1 MGAAPPVLCPL
12 DTAER
17 PQGRESACA
26 GGDGGCGGQGG
37 GGDRAELQCKA
48 ADRPHLCRE
57 PAPPG
62 FSFTHLTRTA
72 VAIAGGWVS
81 AAGGSEFCG
90 RGLLTWAWG
99 GWRSGPLREQ
109 AESSPPPA
117 LLPHLGS
124 VTAGPV
130 SRLRGSLEPR
140 RRGRQA
146 APGLA
151 ATCGSGDRHQE
162 EVPHGSRGGQ
172 GSGRP
177 TCVGQPRTATQNMPA
192 PDSASQLRCD
202 TCQLGMKA

>member
-1 MGAAPPVLCPL
+1 M
-12 DTAER
+12 
-17 PQGRESACA
+17 
-26 GGDGGCGGQGG
+26 
-37 GGDRAELQCKA
+37 
-48 ADRPHLCRE
+48 
-57 PAPPG
+57 
-62 FSFTHLTRTA
+62 
-72 VAIAGGWVS
+72 AIAGGWVS

-90 RGLLTWAWG
+90 RGLLTRAWG

-202 TCQLGMKA
+202 TCQLGMKAQKSHCAHPGSPWRWAPSKHLWLAAPGMSLAPAPVSPRGV